1 MLAERLNI
9 GTKQKKWTENIVKE
23 IMCQKETKIM
33 YWD

>member
-9 GTKQKKWTENIVKE
+9 GTKQKKWTENIVNE

>member
-9 GTKQKKWTENIVKE
+9 GTKQKKWTENIVNE

-33 YWD
+33 YLD

>member
-9 GTKQKKWTENIVKE
+9 GTKQKKWTENIVDE

-33 YWD
+33 